1 MSGAKR
7 SGAKRS
13 WGKGLSGFSGQALSV
28 RRLFALFALAI
39 LLLAPRVARAQAV
52 AASPACEGGWT
63 SRVYRLAHG
72 SVARIEVP
80 GSFGAGFLVFDNRH
94 VATALHVVALGR
106 AAKVQFATGPA
117 LDAHVVAVSGEHDL
131 AILELEAPVEATPLE
146 LADSDHVDLGT
157 PVAAIGHPQYSPLL
171 PSSMRGLLE
180 WSVSQGVVSAKN
192 DAFIQTDA
200 PLNPGNSGGPL
211 LACDGRV
218 LAVVSS
224 QLKDSQGIAFGIPS
238 HRLATLRQEMGRQT
252 PYLGRITFGD
262 FGLGFAMHITSPD
275 TYYGAYLAGSLIAFD
290 RISLTARLALAFGD
304 TSNPDA
310 STTTSSHLAEIIE
323 LNGGYRFLFL
333 AGPVPIYVV
342 PELGL
347 SNTLI
352 RRKNTHFALNA
363 GQVQLI
369 DDTVRLRS
377 VRMAAGVSVHAV
389 GLQIGYTLRPDFGN
403 MGDATHLVLLGFEQ

>member
-1 MSGAKR
+1 
-7 SGAKRS
+7 
-13 WGKGLSGFSGQALSV
+13 V
-28 RRLFALFALAI
+28 PRLQPFA
-39 LLLAPRVARAQAV
+39 LLLALLALPRFSAAQP
-52 AASPACEGGWT
+52 AASAPACEGGWT

-80 GSFGAGFLVFDNRH
+80 GSFGAGFLVFDRQH

-106 AAKVQFATGPA
+106 PAKVQFATGA
-117 LDAHVVAVSGEHDL
+117 VLDAHVVAVSSEHDL
-131 AILELEAPVEATPLE
+131 AILELEAPVDATPLE
-146 LADSDHVDLGT
+146 LADSDRVDLGT

-171 PSSMRGLLE
+171 PASMRGLLE

-211 LACDGRV
+211 LGCDGRV

-224 QLKDSQGIAFGIPS
+224 QLRDSQGIAFGIPS
-238 HRLATLRQEMGRQT
+238 HRLATLRQEIGHQIPYYGRF
-252 PYLGRITFGD
+252 TFGD
-262 FGLGFAMHITSPD
+262 WGLGFAMLLTGPD
-275 TYYGAYLAGSLIAFD
+275 NFYGAYVGGSFIALD
-290 RISLTARLALAFGD
+290 RVSLTARIGFAFGG

-310 STTTSSHLAEIIE
+310 STTTSSHTAQLIE
-323 LNGGYRFLFL
+323 LAAGYRFLFL

-347 SNTLI
+347 SNTLL
-352 RRKNTHFALNA
+352 RRNDTHFVLNG

-369 DDTVRLRS
+369 EDASRLHPIRAS
-377 VRMAAGVSVHAV
+377 AGVTLHAV
-389 GLQIGYTLRPDFGN
+389 GLQLAYSLRPDFGN
-403 MGDATHLVLLGFEQ
+403 MGDATHLVLLGFEL